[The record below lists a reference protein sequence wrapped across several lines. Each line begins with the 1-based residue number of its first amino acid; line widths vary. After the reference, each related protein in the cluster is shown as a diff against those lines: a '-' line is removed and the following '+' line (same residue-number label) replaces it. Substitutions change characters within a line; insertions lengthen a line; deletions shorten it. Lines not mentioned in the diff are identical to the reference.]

1 MLSKRP
7 RLDKRECACGC
18 DGGLFPHLVPSDE
31 LIAVDSRDNVSIVN
45 GRLCVWLPFPAPEE
59 DAPTMPVLG
68 GLPAIVER
76 ACHTLWRLSVWANLM
91 GHRYTL
97 LSTTVDAKG
106 VVHFGF
112 VGLDELDVQLQANAA
127 SAVITANGTSSSRPM
142 PRPNYTRCFWAALHA
157 AVCAAWAGDA
167 VDESDLLALLA
178 EAEAVHLL
186 DHGLDNEH
194 EVLELDARAESM
206 LKTRAFFAVSDQQS
220 TLAPMILVEKTG
232 RQASRVIQRALSR
245 LVFSHGHL
253 FPEMPNDVAVEE
265 DVEMAEAPARQVCC
279 AKQAA
284 LTCGILIE

>member
-1 MLSKRP
+1 M
-7 RLDKRECACGC
+7 
-18 DGGLFPHLVPSDE
+18 
-31 LIAVDSRDNVSIVN
+31 
-45 GRLCVWLPFPAPEE
+45 
-59 DAPTMPVLG
+59 MPDYLG

-97 LSTTVDAKG
+97 LSTIVDAKG
-106 VVHFGF
+106 VVHLSF
-112 VGLDELDVQLQANAA
+112 VGLDELDVQLQADAA
-127 SAVITANGTSSSRPM
+127 SAVITANGTSSSRPL

-167 VDESDLLALLA
+167 VDEAALLALLA
-178 EAEAVHLL
+178 DAKAVHRL
-186 DHGLDNEH
+186 DHGLDHKH

-206 LKTRAFFAVSDQQS
+206 LKTRAFFAVSDPQS
-220 TLAPMILVEKTG
+220 TLAPMILVQKTG
-232 RQASRVIQRALSR
+232 RQPSRVIQRAASR

-253 FPEMPNDVAVEE
+253 FPEMPNDVAVEGDE
-265 DVEMAEAPARQVCC
+265 DVEMAEASAHVMCY